1 MSPNSREFCM
11 KERGVLGEILK
22 TRSQSDRT
30 DILRNVVM
38 KELVVELD
46 LDIEDETLKAY
57 CETVVEE
64 LCAMSLDSQQFTEW
78 I

>member
-1 MSPNSREFCM
+1 
-11 KERGVLGEILK
+11 
-22 TRSQSDRT
+22 
-30 DILRNVVM
+30 M

-64 LCAMSLDSQQFTEW
+64 LCAMSLDS
-78 I
+78 